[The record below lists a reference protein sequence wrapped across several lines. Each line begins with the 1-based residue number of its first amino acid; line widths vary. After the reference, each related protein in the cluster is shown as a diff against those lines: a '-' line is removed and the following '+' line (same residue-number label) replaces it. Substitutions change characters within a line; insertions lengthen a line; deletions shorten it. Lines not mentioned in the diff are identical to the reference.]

1 MAYKGP
7 HGITILEGRDPV
19 RRRPTMYIG
28 GEVLHPSAR
37 VRLLEYAVGEIAHE
51 RPQEVR
57 ILLWREDAVTIAYDG
72 SPLIIEPFGPP
83 IDGVSHP
90 ALYRSLCTCSL
101 GRQPS
106 RAVLNPLPE
115 RLVAP
120 TMQAGHRHRVV
131 FSKGTIV
138 SLLRRSRCD
147 RPLGVTWLTYRA
159 DATIIAGEVLT
170 SGEVQGLAERGG
182 ERECARKS
190 NANQRPRS
198 SDPQHESAHL
208 PRSA

>member
-1 MAYKGP
+1 MTETPRMAYKGP

-28 GEVLHPSAR
+28 SEVLHPSPR

-51 RPQEVR
+51 RSQEVR

-72 SPLIIEPFGPP
+72 SPCQSSRSVPRSTACLIRP
-83 IDGVSHP
+83 STAH
-90 ALYRSLCTCSL
+90 LCTCSL

-106 RAVLNPLPE
+106 RAVLNPLFE

-120 TMQAGHRHRVV
+120 TMQAGHRHWVV

-138 SLLRRSRCD
+138 SLLRRLHYD
-147 RPLGVTWLTYRA
+147 RPLWLTHGRTPGRFFP
-159 DATIIAGEVLT
+159 DG
-170 SGEVQGLAERGG
+170 
-182 ERECARKS
+182 
-190 NANQRPRS
+190 
-198 SDPQHESAHL
+198 
-208 PRSA
+208 